1 MNEILSEKE
10 YQAFILDRL
19 QDSGYEKHPATEY
32 DRLFAVER
40 KSLFRF
46 LYATQPETMDALKKI
61 YKAELEDTIVGVIN
75 MEETKQRGSRLNL
88 LKHGID
94 ISNKHLDLMYTKP
107 ATTFNPELTKLYEQ
121 NIFSVSEEVWAS
133 DTERVDVVIFLN
145 GLAIMAFELKS
156 NAAGQ
161 SYQDAIYQ
169 YRTERDPK
177 TRLFRWKSGVLVCFA
192 MDLEEVYMT
201 TKLDKESTFS
211 SRLTRER
218 VKVSIRE
225 LETQFLRMITVC
237 IICGIISCKR
247 TVFWKSSVNLCSLK

>member
-46 LYATQPETMDALKKI
+46 LNATQPETMDALKKI
-61 YKAELEDTIVGVIN
+61 YKSELEDTIVGVIN

-121 NIFSVSEEVWAS
+121 NIFSVSEEGWAS
-133 DTERVDVVIFLN
+133 DTERVDVVIFLS
-145 GLAIMAFELKS
+145 GLAIMEL
-156 NAAGQ
+156 
-161 SYQDAIYQ
+161 
-169 YRTERDPK
+169 
-177 TRLFRWKSGVLVCFA
+177 
-192 MDLEEVYMT
+192 
-201 TKLDKESTFS
+201 
-211 SRLTRER
+211 
-218 VKVSIRE
+218 
-225 LETQFLRMITVC
+225 
-237 IICGIISCKR
+237 
-247 TVFWKSSVNLCSLK
+247 